1 MWNVSYISV
10 LGEMTLYKGFHVSEQ
25 YIPSIYARA
34 RDPDDFRVGSD
45 L

>member
-1 MWNVSYISV
+1 MLVIFLS

-25 YIPSIYARA
+25 YIPLYLPKSQG
-34 RDPDDFRVGSD
+34 PDDSRVGSA